1 MACELRWGPS
11 LQYLFFTLLRKAE
24 VCVFELTFVLSK
36 TIIIKK
42 LIEILSLFK
51 NRLSNVVAIK
61 AILNKI
67 RIGYLF
73 FLMSSALWRV
83 IFQKSHLQNANHIWI
98 LSLATYNLGV
108 ISCWIIFL
116 RTNLMIF
123 TNTSHRQTAKKI
135 L

>member
-1 MACELRWGPS
+1 
-11 LQYLFFTLLRKAE
+11 LLRKAE

-73 FLMSSALWRV
+73 FLMSSA
-83 IFQKSHLQNANHIWI
+83 F
-98 LSLATYNLGV
+98 
-108 ISCWIIFL
+108 
-116 RTNLMIF
+116 
-123 TNTSHRQTAKKI
+123 
-135 L
+135 